1 MSKQKLVVAVSSR
14 ALFNLE
20 ESHAVFESEGKEAFC
35 KYQVEHEDEKLQPG
49 FGFDLVKKL
58 LSINEKHPND
68 PLVEIILLSQNSAD
82 TGLRI
87 FNSIAHHNLAITRAA
102 FTSGVSP
109 YCYICPF
116 GVHLFLSTN
125 ADDVGKTLEAGF
137 AAAIILSGSSLSNSS
152 EQLRI
157 AFDGDAVLFS
167 DDSERIYQQ
176 QGLSAFAENERNEAK
191 TPLPGGPFKDFL
203 RALHYIQTQFDPE
216 SSPIRTALVT
226 ARAAPAHER
235 VVRTLRAWQVRI
247 DEALFLGGLP
257 KAPFLK
263 AFGADI
269 FFDDQKGHCESAA
282 EHVAAAHVPHGVINQ
297 NKSGIEKNIGIPHQI
312 P

>member
-1 MSKQKLVVAVSSR
+1 MRMSKQKLVVAVSSR

-35 KYQVEHEDEKLQPG
+35 KYQVEHEDEPLEPG
-49 FGFDLVKKL
+49 FGFTLVKKL
-58 LSINEKHPND
+58 LSINEKHPES

-109 YCYICPF
+109 YHYIYPF

-125 ADDVGKTLEAGF
+125 ADDVAKTLEAGF
-137 AAAIILSGSSLSNSS
+137 AAAIILNGSSLENPS

-167 DDSERIYQQ
+167 DASERIYQQ
-176 QGLSAFAENERNEAK
+176 YGLSAFADNERAEAK

-203 RALHYIQTQFDPE
+203 SSLHYIQKQFDPD

-257 KAPFLK
+257 KGAFLK

-282 EHVAAAHVPHGVINQ
+282 EHVAAAHVAHGVTNQ
-297 NKSGIEKNIGIPHQI
+297 VKK
-312 P
+312 

>member
-1 MSKQKLVVAVSSR
+1 MNKPKLVVAISSR

-20 ESHAVFESEGKEAFC
+20 QSHTVFETEGKEAYC
-35 KYQVEHEDEKLQPG
+35 RYQLEHEDEPLEPG
-49 FGFDLVKKL
+49 YGFSLVKKL
-58 LSINEKHPND
+58 LSINESHLDK

-87 FNSIAHHNLAITRAA
+87 FNSIAHHHLAITRAA
-102 FTSGVSP
+102 FTSGASP
-109 YCYICPF
+109 HGYICPF

-125 ADDVGKTLEAGF
+125 AEDVAKTLEAGY
-137 AAAIILSGSSLSNSS
+137 AAAIILSGSSLTNQSR
-152 EQLRI
+152 QLRI

-167 DDSERIYQQ
+167 DVSERIFQQ
-176 QGLSAFAENERNEAK
+176 QGLLAFAENERNEAK
-191 TPLPGGPFKDFL
+191 NPLPGGPFKEFL
-203 RALHYIQTQFDPE
+203 SALHYIQTQFDPG

-257 KAPFLK
+257 KAEFLK

-269 FFDDQKGHCESAA
+269 FFDDQKGHCELAA
-282 EHVAAAHVPHGVINQ
+282 EHVAAAHVAHGVMN
-297 NKSGIEKNIGIPHQI
+297 NEKK
-312 P
+312 